1 MATNF
6 KVLSKEAETRTVNNV
21 PVEGFKM
28 RVGLAP
34 DSGNRTTV
42 YLFASVAFVGPTDP
56 IAALDVGDVFE
67 LTL

>member
-1 MATNF
+1 MTNF
-6 KVLSKEAETRTVNNV
+6 KVLFKEAETRTINGVQ
-21 PVEGFKM
+21 VEGFRM

-42 YLFASVAFVGPTDP
+42 YLFASVAFVGPEDP
-56 IAALDVGDVFE
+56 IAALNVGDVFP

>member
-1 MATNF
+1 MTNF
-6 KVLSKEAETRTVNNV
+6 KVLSKEPETRTINSV

-34 DSGNRTTV
+34 DSGNRTSV
-42 YLFASVAFVGPTDP
+42 YLFACVAFVGPEDP
-56 IAALDVGDVFE
+56 IAALNVGDVFP